1 MVPSKYVEYD
11 DQITFTLKFLRKH
24 DVSNIKKKC
33 WRQRMTSYQDVANI
47 TAIFQAKFVEGLEL
61 VASTRS
67 SRVIPDLQIER
78 EQRRDEK
85 LSLEGSIPSIQFHGT
100 MFGKL

>member
-1 MVPSKYVEYD
+1 MVPSKYVEYG
-11 DQITFTLKFLRKH
+11 DQITFTLKFLGKY
-24 DVSNIKKKC
+24 DVSDIKEKC
-33 WRQRMTSYQDVANI
+33 WRQRMTSYRDVANI

-78 EQRRDEK
+78 E
-85 LSLEGSIPSIQFHGT
+85 
-100 MFGKL
+100 

>member
-1 MVPSKYVEYD
+1 
-11 DQITFTLKFLRKH
+11 
-24 DVSNIKKKC
+24 
-33 WRQRMTSYQDVANI
+33 MTSYWDVSDI

-85 LSLEGSIPSIQFHGT
+85 LRLEGSIPSIHIHGT
-100 MFGKL
+100 IFGKL